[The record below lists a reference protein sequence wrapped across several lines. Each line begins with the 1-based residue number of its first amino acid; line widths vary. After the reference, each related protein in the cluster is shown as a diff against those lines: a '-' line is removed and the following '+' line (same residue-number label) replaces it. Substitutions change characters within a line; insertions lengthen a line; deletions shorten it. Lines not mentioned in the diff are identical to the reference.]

1 MQKYREI
8 VLLSITE
15 HACAFQVPIYISLEM
30 NTVLE

>member
-15 HACAFQVPIYISLEM
+15 HACAFHIPIYIGLEM
-30 NTVLE
+30 NTVWE